1 MRASRFSDEE
11 IEKIVITANILGD
24 GPAARR
30 FEIGMSTLWS
40 YRRRVE
46 DVVGKRMRMSAAW
59 KMLRDEHDFFSQ
71 QLGLQP
77 TYHDDIL
84 ELESHNNELA
94 KQWKEKQAC
103 QPTASF
109 SNVLPS

>member
-1 MRASRFSDEE
+1 MRAPRYDEEE

-24 GPAARR
+24 GPAARKYG
-30 FEIGMSTLWS
+30 IGISTL
-40 YRRRVE
+40 YGYKTRVADLVGRPMRRA
-46 DVVGKRMRMSAAW
+46 DAW
-59 KMLRDEHDFFSQ
+59 KMLRDEHNFFSQ

-77 TYHDDIL
+77 THHDDLL
-84 ELESHNNELA
+84 ELDCHNAELI
-94 KQWKEKQAC
+94 KQWKEKQSC